1 MLCFQQNK
9 LSMSPWQTEKE
20 GFEPSR
26 RYQRPTPFPG
36 EPLRPAWVLL
46 QNVRYLIY
54 TILPHLSS
62 TFFIYFKKF
71 AAGCQKTAIQN
82 PRRLRRL
89 WFTHRF
95 GRC

>member
-54 TILPHLSS
+54 TITGVLSS
-62 TFFIYFKKF
+62 TFLHFFHFLPLSDIKHFRKPKKTDIET
-71 AAGCQKTAIQN
+71 AA
-82 PRRLRRL
+82 
-89 WFTHRF
+89 
-95 GRC
+95 